1 MDNKTIYGFVSVKSV
16 IEAKSRDIEKIYIE
30 RGRYEKAMRSKLSVT
45 EQRRYASILA
55 SGAECVFVSEDEFA
69 ALAPEG
75 GSGGIAALVGPRR
88 FTPAQKLLSMRGG
101 YIAVLDGIE
110 DPFNFAYALRSLYA
124 AGVDGVILPERNFYE
139 ASDTFIRSSAG
150 ASEKINACCVPSL
163 AEACAVLKRNGY
175 MIVSTAKTSE
185 AKDLYRC
192 RFNRPLCV
200 VYGGE
205 KRGISKEIIDISDEV
220 VKIKYPRD
228 CHYSLPACS
237 AVSIISFEIA
247 RKLSRYTPEK

>member
-1 MDNKTIYGFVSVKSV
+1 MENKIIYGFVSVKSV
-16 IEAKSRDIEKIYIE
+16 IDAKSRDIEKVYIE
-30 RGRYEKAMRSKLSVT
+30 RERYEKAMRSKLAVT
-45 EQRRYASILA
+45 EQRRYNALLS
-55 SGAECVFVSEDEFA
+55 SGAEHTFLNSDEFRNI
-69 ALAPEG
+69 APEDG
-75 GSGGIAALVGPRR
+75 AGGIAALVGPRK
-88 FTPAQKLLSMRGG
+88 FTPAEKLLSLRGG

-124 AGVDGVILPERNFYE
+124 SGVDGVILPERNFFE
-139 ASDTFIRSSAG
+139 ASDVVIRSSAG
-150 ASEKINACCVPSL
+150 ASERINACCVPSL
-163 AEACAVLKRNGY
+163 SSACSALKRSGY
-175 MIVSTAKTSE
+175 SIISTAKTSE

-205 KRGISKEIIDISDEV
+205 KRGISKDIIDISDEV

-247 RKLSRYTPEK
+247 RKLSRSAPEK